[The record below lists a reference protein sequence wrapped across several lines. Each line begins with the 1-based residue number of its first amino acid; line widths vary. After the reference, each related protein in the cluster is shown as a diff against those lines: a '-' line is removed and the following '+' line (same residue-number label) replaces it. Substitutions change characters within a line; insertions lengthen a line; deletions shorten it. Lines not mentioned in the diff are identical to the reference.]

1 MWLGLLYTETKAAKE
16 NGKGA
21 ERKAAGGGSCVEE
34 AAPPAPLAPDSPG
47 EMARQEP
54 TSAYPMGHTYSQHGP
69 PWPVLVLLTSALLH
83 VFHCADDQGAGD
95 AWRKQVQLTW
105 SS

>member
-34 AAPPAPLAPDSPG
+34 AAPPTPLHLTALGRWRDRSPPL
-47 EMARQEP
+47 P
-54 TSAYPMGHTYSQHGP
+54 T
-69 PWPVLVLLTSALLH
+69 PWGTPTVSMVHPGLYW
-83 VFHCADDQGAGD
+83 CC
-95 AWRKQVQLTW
+95 
-105 SS
+105 